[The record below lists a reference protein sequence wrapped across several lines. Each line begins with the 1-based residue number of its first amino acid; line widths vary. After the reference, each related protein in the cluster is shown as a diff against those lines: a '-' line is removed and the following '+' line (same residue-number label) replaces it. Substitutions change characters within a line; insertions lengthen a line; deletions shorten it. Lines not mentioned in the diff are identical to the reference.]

1 MRLSPLAKTDI
12 DQLELSLNDMK
23 IYAPY
28 RVNYMIGVLTVRSRS
43 LRESEMEKV
52 MRRSGCPWRESL
64 VVDPLKMSI
73 YKMVT
78 FSLSSKKVA

>member
-1 MRLSPLAKTDI
+1 
-12 DQLELSLNDMK
+12 
-23 IYAPY
+23 
-28 RVNYMIGVLTVRSRS
+28 
-43 LRESEMEKV
+43 MEKV

-73 YKMVT
+73 YEIVT